1 MSVKAARIPYIAP
14 SKTDWAKPVASFD
27 FAKAA
32 IWLAAALLPW
42 AVLYLAARNIF

>member
-1 MSVKAARIPYIAP
+1 MSAKAVRVPYIAP
-14 SKTDWAKPVASFD
+14 SKTDWAKPAPSFD

-42 AVLYLAARNIF
+42 AAFYLAARYIF

>member
-1 MSVKAARIPYIAP
+1 MSAKAARVPYIAD
-14 SKTDWAKPVASFD
+14 SKPAASFD